1 LNFAR
6 TTPRLSPLVTINERA
21 QRDAGR
27 VLLFLGMLA
36 HPQRS

>member
-27 VLLFLGMLA
+27 VLFLGMLA